1 MSYLKI
7 LELNDMVIVSYDISL
22 LRAEMEQLAKEKK
35 SIVLNPDNQAI
46 LYIKKHKPKVIIL
59 DISSAESLLYEV
71 YLAIKNEIP
80 DAKFIITGYQKFLRG
95 KFEEVEGFKVFPYSS
110 KKVKQIL
117 KEQFKL

>member
-7 LELNDMVIVSYDISL
+7 LELNDMVIISYDISL

-35 SIVLNPDNQAI
+35 SIVLNPDNQAL

-59 DISSAESLLYEV
+59 DISSAESLLYEI

-80 DAKFIITGYQKFLRG
+80 DAKFIITGFQKFLKG
-95 KFEEVEGFKVFPYSS
+95 KFEEVEGFKVFPYNS
-110 KKVKQIL
+110 KKIKQIL

>member
-1 MSYLKI
+1 
-7 LELNDMVIVSYDISL
+7 MVIISYDISL
-22 LRAEMEQLAKEKK
+22 LRVEMEQLAKEKK
-35 SIVLNPDNQAI
+35 SMVLNPDNQAI

-80 DAKFIITGYQKFLRG
+80 DAKFIITGFQKFLKG
-95 KFEEVEGFKVFPYSS
+95 KFEEVEAFKVFPYNSR
-110 KKVKQIL
+110 KIKQIL